1 MPLDIVNGDAVLV
14 SIHFVTPQNA
24 CISRE
29 PCPRFFNIVSLQ
41 THSNGYTLALLGP
54 LMQFH
59 LSDYFPMCM
68 RQETVEDASSY
79 AFWDPAPPLWL
90 FSWEPLQLFCVNEI
104 EAEHRS
110 RSIKHLNLISRFH
123 SWQNKKREQGTGS
136 HRIEPMQ

>member
-1 MPLDIVNGDAVLV
+1 MRYNNGMLVPFHHFPASLLPYQKRMPLDIVNGDAVLV

-68 RQETVEDASSY
+68 RQETVEKFY
-79 AFWDPAPPLWL
+79 PLIRILGPSTTPVAL
-90 FSWEPLQLFCVNEI
+90 FL
-104 EAEHRS
+104 
-110 RSIKHLNLISRFH
+110 
-123 SWQNKKREQGTGS
+123 GTTS
-136 HRIEPMQ
+136 TLLR